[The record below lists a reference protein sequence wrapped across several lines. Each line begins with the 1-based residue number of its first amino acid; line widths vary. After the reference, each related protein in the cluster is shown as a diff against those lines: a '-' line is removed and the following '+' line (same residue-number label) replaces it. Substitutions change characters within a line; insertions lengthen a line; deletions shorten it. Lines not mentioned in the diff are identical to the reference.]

1 MSESC
6 ATDGCPGN
14 ALPRSLTLLAA
25 LIANP
30 TSFARFSIYV
40 NSTSEIVP
48 SSLDEMCV
56 KGAKTNLFFN
66 STPFG
71 NVTLSNNELYLLFIT
86 LPPD

>member
-56 KGAKTNLFFN
+56 KGAKTNLFLIQRRLAMSHCQIMN
-66 STPFG
+66 YICYS
-71 NVTLSNNELYLLFIT
+71 
-86 LPPD
+86 